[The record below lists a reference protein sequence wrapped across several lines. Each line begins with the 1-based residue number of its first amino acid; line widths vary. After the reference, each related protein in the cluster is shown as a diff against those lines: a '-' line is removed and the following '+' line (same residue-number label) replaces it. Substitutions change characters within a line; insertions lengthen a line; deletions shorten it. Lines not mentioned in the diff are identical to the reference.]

1 MNHIEMT
8 EIRKIGSQD
17 IRKLSDDS
25 ETSFL
30 SIRVPDT
37 IEVHFEAF
45 FDRYESRKDRVEVA
59 RDLLFAE
66 WHRDT
71 GRFVYWLD
79 LDDDVLYVT
88 DMFDCGYLN
97 VLIAGLG

>member
-1 MNHIEMT
+1 MNHIETT
-8 EIRKIGSQD
+8 EIRKISSED

-25 ETSFL
+25 ETLFVA
-30 SIRVPDT
+30 IRVPDT
-37 IEVHFEAF
+37 IEVHLEAF
-45 FDRYESRKDRVEVA
+45 FDSHESRNDRVEVA

-88 DMFDCGYLN
+88 DMFDCG
-97 VLIAGLG
+97 